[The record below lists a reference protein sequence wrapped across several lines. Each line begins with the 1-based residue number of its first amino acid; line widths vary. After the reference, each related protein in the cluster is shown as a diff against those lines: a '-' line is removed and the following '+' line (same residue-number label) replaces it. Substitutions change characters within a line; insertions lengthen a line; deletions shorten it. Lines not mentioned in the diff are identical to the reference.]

1 MMSLWDALRMNMMIS
16 YQELVRTFLNNT
28 HTEGTKNTT
37 DYVAHK
43 YEAKYVTIIN
53 ELNRLGKLLACRRL
67 LRIIRSMKTFTAQM
81 REQKLST
88 PFFSVACGILRGLHI
103 E

>member
-1 MMSLWDALRMNMMIS
+1 ARLL
-16 YQELVRTFLNNT
+16 FFNNT

-37 DYVAHK
+37 DYVAYK

-53 ELNRLGKLLACRRL
+53 ELNRSGKLLACRRL
-67 LRIIRSMKTFTAQM
+67 LRIIRSIKTFTAQM

>member
-1 MMSLWDALRMNMMIS
+1 
-16 YQELVRTFLNNT
+16 FFNNT

-37 DYVAHK
+37 DYVAYK

-53 ELNRLGKLLACRRL
+53 ELNRSGKLLACRRL
-67 LRIIRSMKTFTAQM
+67 LRIIRSIKTFTAQM
-81 REQKLST
+81 REQKLIT

-103 E
+103 D

>member
-1 MMSLWDALRMNMMIS
+1 L
-16 YQELVRTFLNNT
+16 FFNNT

-53 ELNRLGKLLACRRL
+53 ELNRWGKLLACRRL
-67 LRIIRSMKTFTAQM
+67 LRIIRSIKTFTAQM

>member
-1 MMSLWDALRMNMMIS
+1 MGEIIGLPTAIT
-16 YQELVRTFLNNT
+16 YYPK
-28 HTEGTKNTT
+28 HKN
-37 DYVAHK
+37 
-43 YEAKYVTIIN
+43 I
-53 ELNRLGKLLACRRL
+53 
-67 LRIIRSMKTFTAQM
+67 FTAQM